1 MRKTYSRLKC
11 LPTFIE
17 RFEYLKLDGIVG
29 EETFG
34 FDRYLYQDFLHS
46 KEWRN
51 FRNQIII
58 RDNGCD
64 LGIPD
69 REIQGRIIIHHL
81 NPVRVEDINN
91 LNLKTLMNSN
101 NVVCVSD
108 MTHEAIHYGDE
119 SLLVKD
125 PIIRKPGDTKLW

>member
-1 MRKTYSRLKC
+1 MKRTYRELKSI
-11 LPTFIE
+11 PTFID
-17 RFEYLKLDGIVG
+17 RFEYLKLGGIVG

-34 FDRYLYQDFLHS
+34 YDRYLYQDFLHS
-46 KEWRN
+46 DEWKN
-51 FRNQIII
+51 FRHKIIV

-64 LGIPD
+64 LGISD
-69 REIQGRIIIHHL
+69 REIQEIIIIHHL
-81 NPVRVEDINN
+81 NPVTIDDIKNHN
-91 LNLKTLMNSN
+91 YKVILNPN
-101 NVVCVSD
+101 NVICVSS